1 MTAAAPAW
9 QCLLMS
15 DALYAAVRTETI
27 TGDLECIALTEDG
40 SCAMTP
46 SLFDCEVT
54 IQRYLASPARR
65 LSTFRP
71 PLAPNAYLV
80 PKQKSN
86 TTTRDDVTNEHAWH
100 RMLVAP
106 PDAPATVAPPPSN
119 NDGVS
124 STVVWIISIS
134 VACVVLISWILFLLY
149 RRKQADRERCISKAY
164 VNMMD
169 TSADEHPPVNL
180 SFLELYRLDSSAVTL
195 GQLLGSGG
203 FADVFRGTLHG
214 TPVAVKT
221 LFENHPTRREL
232 QTFATEVQLMAVL
245 HSPFIVDF
253 IGVAWDTPED
263 LKCILEYM
271 DLGDLRDYLATHD
284 AASFSW
290 PCKLTCIQSIAEGLV
305 YLHDASIIHRDLKS
319 RNVLLD
325 STKGTKLSDFGF
337 SREQTT
343 NTMTA
348 GVGTYRWM
356 APEVILAHR

>member
-221 LFENHPTRREL
+221 LFEN
-232 QTFATEVQLMAVL
+232 
-245 HSPFIVDF
+245 
-253 IGVAWDTPED
+253 
-263 LKCILEYM
+263 
-271 DLGDLRDYLATHD
+271 
-284 AASFSW
+284 
-290 PCKLTCIQSIAEGLV
+290 
-305 YLHDASIIHRDLKS
+305 
-319 RNVLLD
+319 
-325 STKGTKLSDFGF
+325 
-337 SREQTT
+337 
-343 NTMTA
+343 
-348 GVGTYRWM
+348 
-356 APEVILAHR
+356 